1 MFKNAVSFVSL
12 VFNRITLLLCVAFAG
27 LLSACHGDFTPKQKA
42 YPRVVYPEK
51 RYELYSPS
59 TCPYEFEKPVY
70 AQIKI
75 DTVFMGKKLL
85 EPCWMNIEFPDFNG
99 TINLTYKEITKE
111 NNLNKLI
118 EDAHKMSF
126 KHSKKANYIDEVL
139 ITNKNGVGGLLYNV
153 GGDAASNIQFFLTD
167 TTHHYIR
174 GALYFN
180 NEPNTDSMAPVIDFV
195 KKDLDHFLETFKWK

>member
-1 MFKNAVSFVSL
+1 LN
-12 VFNRITLLLCVAFAG
+12 
-27 LLSACHGDFTPKQKA
+27 
-42 YPRVVYPEK
+42 
-51 RYELYSPS
+51 
-59 TCPYEFEKPVY
+59 
-70 AQIKI
+70 
-75 DTVFMGKKLL
+75 
-85 EPCWMNIEFPDFNG
+85 FPDFNG

-139 ITNKNGVGGLLYNV
+139 ISNKNGVGGLLYNV

-167 TTHHYIR
+167 TNHHYIR